1 MIGHQFENFI
11 LDSYHLNP
19 EWILLDNRYYCN
31 FNNCHKKMHITLM
44 SHTYND
50 DNNKC
55 HDTTF
60 YNGYNHKHCNSNSD
74 NSINRNKLNSAR
86 AAMGLT

>member
-1 MIGHQFENFI
+1 
-11 LDSYHLNP
+11 
-19 EWILLDNRYYCN
+19 
-31 FNNCHKKMHITLM
+31 M

-74 NSINRNKLNSAR
+74 NSMNRNKLNSAR